1 MRALILAAMAAL
13 LVTAVAPSMTSA
25 QQPAPTP
32 APTAKQPVQFT
43 LASFNA
49 ALPNTAANIAKAEG
63 LKELTADRVKLV
75 SLADLVKQEN
85 VKSVNLEMRSENVQA
100 LQSYLTSSRPN
111 AATIRQA
118 LSTEALKLSPS
129 DVVAIDVLDTG
140 DTVLYY
146 QPPKQ

>member
-1 MRALILAAMAAL
+1 MRALVLAAMAAL

-25 QQPAPTP
+25 QQPAPT
-32 APTAKQPVQFT
+32 AAQPIQFT
-43 LASFNA
+43 MASLAA
-49 ALPNTAANIAKAEG
+49 AIPNTAANIAKAEG
-63 LKELTADRVKLV
+63 LKELTADHVKLV
-75 SLADLVKQEN
+75 SLADLVKQED
-85 VKSVNLEMRSENVQA
+85 VKSVNLEMRSENIKA

-129 DVVAIDVLDTG
+129 DVIAIDVLDTG
-140 DTVLYY
+140 DAVLYY